1 MKNLSPQLQF
11 LNLNRNSPLKIHVR
25 DTYFPPDAAARNSQA
40 PFLFKCCKVDYDK
53 ETNRLEVRK
62 GEYVG
67 KVLAVKRD
75 IDAPSSE
82 EDDEDGEHGDP
93 IVETTDQIDSPGEC
107 NRYVIIE
114 Y

>member
-11 LNLNRNSPLKIHVR
+11 LSLHRNSPLKIRVS
-25 DTYFPPDAAARNSQA
+25 DTYFPPDAAVRNSQA

-53 ETNRLEVRK
+53 ETNRLEIRK

-67 KVLAVKRD
+67 KAVKTRD

-82 EDDEDGEHGDP
+82 EDEEDGEDGDT